1 MPKVTTPATV
11 GNQFGYLCPQCKK
24 GDNLSISFVGTCTLM
39 PEGTDDAGDHEWD
52 SKSCASCSCGWSGLV
67 QDFAKAKNFN
77 EEG

>member
-1 MPKVTTPATV
+1 
-11 GNQFGYLCPQCKK
+11 
-24 GDNLSISFVGTCTLM
+24 M